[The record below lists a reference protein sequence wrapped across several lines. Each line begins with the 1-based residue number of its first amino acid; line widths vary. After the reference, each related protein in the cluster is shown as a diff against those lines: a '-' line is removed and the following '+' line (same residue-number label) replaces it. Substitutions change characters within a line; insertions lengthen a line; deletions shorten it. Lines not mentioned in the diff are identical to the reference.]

1 MHDHIPILFPLE
13 SIKEVRKRE
22 KLLIHSH
29 YLCSKKCQ
37 LMFFVCIMFTL
48 NYHFQLI
55 IHLLL
60 PCSLYL
66 YWYWGFNHDFFF
78 FLKAMLLLRNTHT
91 LRSPSLPCRAATL
104 ALWTLSKLL
113 TVWYVKFQQ
122 FYTCP
127 TQADW
132 FLSRPQRISAQVLG
146 KENDDKCDK
155 GT

>member
-37 LMFFVCIMFTL
+37 LMFFLCIMFTL

-78 FLKAMLLLRNTHT
+78 FKSNAFAKKHTHT
-91 LRSPSLPCRAATL
+91 PITITSMQSCDSGFMDPFKITYCLIC
-104 ALWTLSKLL
+104 K
-113 TVWYVKFQQ
+113 
-122 FYTCP
+122 
-127 TQADW
+127 
-132 FLSRPQRISAQVLG
+132 ISAILHLPNSSRLVPI
-146 KENDDKCDK
+146 
-155 GT
+155 